1 MAIRQLRGRPNGGH
15 VHVAQP
21 EGKVTVSTTAPSS
34 IRIAHVEDHEVVSIG
49 FSEVIAS
56 IDDITLVTVV
66 RSLSQLDL
74 STVELDLIVLDLR
87 LDDGSTPADN
97 IATIRAAGI
106 EVLILTAGENARHVR
121 EAARAGARGIIR
133 KSEPM
138 HILVDAIRR
147 AAGGETVATTDWA
160 AAIDADASLPDAGLS
175 PREREILALYA
186 SGEKAQTVAELTGLS
201 RDTISDYIGRIR
213 AKYARV
219 GRFAQTK
226 VDLHVRAVEDGVL
239 DQTPSNG

>member
-1 MAIRQLRGRPNGGH
+1 VN
-15 VHVAQP
+15 
-21 EGKVTVSTTAPSS
+21 TTSS
-34 IRIAHVEDHEVVSIG
+34 PIRIAHVEDHEVVSIG
-49 FSEVIAS
+49 FSEVIAA
-56 IDDITLVTVV
+56 IDDISLVTVV
-66 RSLSQLDL
+66 RSLS
-74 STVELDLIVLDLR
+74 ELDLEHHELDLVVLDLR

-97 IATIRAAGI
+97 IGALRAANI
-106 EVLILTAGENARHVR
+106 EVLVLTAGENARHVR

-138 HILVDAIRR
+138 HVLVDAIRR
-147 AAGGETVATTDWA
+147 ASAGETVATTDWA
-160 AAIDADASLPDAGLS
+160 AAIDADVALPDAGLS

-201 RDTISDYIGRIR
+201 RDTITDYIGRIR

-239 DQTPSNG
+239 ERTENQG

>member
-1 MAIRQLRGRPNGGH
+1 VN
-15 VHVAQP
+15 
-21 EGKVTVSTTAPSS
+21 TTSS
-34 IRIAHVEDHEVVSIG
+34 PIRIAHVEDHEVVSIG
-49 FSEVIAS
+49 FSEVIAAT
-56 IDDITLVTVV
+56 DDIVLVTVV
-66 RSLSQLDL
+66 RSLSELDL
-74 STVELDLIVLDLR
+74 SAHDLDLVVLDLR

-97 IATIRAAGI
+97 IGALRAAKV
-106 EVLILTAGENARHVR
+106 EVLVLTAGENARHVR

-138 HILVDAIRR
+138 HVLVDAIRR
-147 AAGGETVATTDWA
+147 AAAGETVATTDWA
-160 AAIDADASLPDAGLS
+160 AAIDADVALPDAGLS

-201 RDTISDYIGRIR
+201 RETITDYIGRIR

-239 DQTPSNG
+239 DGAENKG

>member
-1 MAIRQLRGRPNGGH
+1 VN
-15 VHVAQP
+15 
-21 EGKVTVSTTAPSS
+21 TTSS
-34 IRIAHVEDHEVVSIG
+34 PIRIAHVEDHEVVSIG
-49 FSEVIAS
+49 FSEVIAAT
-56 IDDITLVTVV
+56 DDIVLVTVV
-66 RSLSQLDL
+66 RSLSELDL
-74 STVELDLIVLDLR
+74 SAHDLDLVVLDLR

-97 IATIRAAGI
+97 IGALRAAKV
-106 EVLILTAGENARHVR
+106 EVLVLTAGENARHVR

-138 HILVDAIRR
+138 HVLVDAIRR
-147 AAGGETVATTDWA
+147 AAAGETVATTDWA
-160 AAIDADASLPDAGLS
+160 AAIDADVALPDAGLS

-201 RDTISDYIGRIR
+201 RDTITDYIGRIR

-239 DQTPSNG
+239 DRTENPG

>member
-1 MAIRQLRGRPNGGH
+1 MSSTPSRP
-15 VHVAQP
+15 
-21 EGKVTVSTTAPSS
+21 

-49 FSEVIAS
+49 FSEVIAA
-56 IDDITLVTVV
+56 IEDIHLATVV
-66 RSLSQLDL
+66 RSLA
-74 STVELDLIVLDLR
+74 ELDLQDHDLDLVVLDLR

-97 IATIRAAGI
+97 IGALRAANI
-106 EVLILTAGENARHVR
+106 EVLVLTAGENARHVR

-138 HILVDAIRR
+138 HVLVDAIRR
-147 AAGGETVATTDWA
+147 AAAGETVATTDWA
-160 AAIDADASLPDAGLS
+160 AAIDADVALPDAGLS

-201 RDTISDYIGRIR
+201 RDTITDYIGRIR

-239 DQTPSNG
+239 DSTESKG

>member
-1 MAIRQLRGRPNGGH
+1 MVNTP
-15 VHVAQP
+15 
-21 EGKVTVSTTAPSS
+21 STP

-49 FSEVIAS
+49 FSEVIAA
-56 IDDITLVTVV
+56 IDDIHLATVV
-66 RSLSQLDL
+66 RSL
-74 STVELDLIVLDLR
+74 TELDLQNHDLDLVVLDLR
-87 LDDGSTPADN
+87 LDDGSTPAEN
-97 IATIRAAGI
+97 IGALRAANI
-106 EVLILTAGENARHVR
+106 EVLVLTAGENARHVR

-138 HILVDAIRR
+138 HVLVDAIRR
-147 AAGGETVATTDWA
+147 AAAGETVATTDWA
-160 AAIDADASLPDAGLS
+160 AAIDADVALPDAGLS

-201 RDTISDYIGRIR
+201 RDTITDYIGRIR

-239 DQTPSNG
+239 DGAENKG

>member
-1 MAIRQLRGRPNGGH
+1 MLNTPSRP
-15 VHVAQP
+15 
-21 EGKVTVSTTAPSS
+21 

-49 FSEVIAS
+49 FSEVIAATE
-56 IDDITLVTVV
+56 DIHLATVV
-66 RSLSQLDL
+66 RSLSELDFENH
-74 STVELDLIVLDLR
+74 ELDLVVLDLR

-97 IATIRAAGI
+97 IGRLRAANI
-106 EVLILTAGENARHVR
+106 EVLVLTAGENARHVR

-138 HILVDAIRR
+138 HVLVDAIRR
-147 AAGGETVATTDWA
+147 AAAGETVATTDWA
-160 AAIDADASLPDAGLS
+160 AAIDADVALPDAGLS

-201 RDTISDYIGRIR
+201 RDTITDYIGRIR

-239 DQTPSNG
+239 GPTENKG

>member
-1 MAIRQLRGRPNGGH
+1 MN
-15 VHVAQP
+15 
-21 EGKVTVSTTAPSS
+21 TTSS
-34 IRIAHVEDHEVVSIG
+34 PIRIAHVEDHEVVSIG
-49 FSEVIAS
+49 FSEVIAAT
-56 IDDITLVTVV
+56 DDIVLVTVV
-66 RSLSQLDL
+66 RSLSELDL
-74 STVELDLIVLDLR
+74 SAHDLDLVVLDLR

-97 IATIRAAGI
+97 IGALRAAKV
-106 EVLILTAGENARHVR
+106 EVLVLTAGENARHVR

-138 HILVDAIRR
+138 HVLVDAIRR
-147 AAGGETVATTDWA
+147 AAAGETVATTDWA
-160 AAIDADASLPDAGLS
+160 AAIDADVALPDAGLS

-201 RDTISDYIGRIR
+201 RDTITDYIGRIR

-239 DQTPSNG
+239 DRTENPG

>member
-1 MAIRQLRGRPNGGH
+1 VGAPKWGVTRFAL
-15 VHVAQP
+15 VH
-21 EGKVTVSTTAPSS
+21 GKVITVNTPSQP

-49 FSEVIAS
+49 FSEVIAAT
-56 IDDITLVTVV
+56 DDIQLATVV
-66 RSLSQLDL
+66 RSLS
-74 STVELDLIVLDLR
+74 ELDLTNHDLDLVVLDLR

-97 IATIRAAGI
+97 IDALRAAKI
-106 EVLILTAGENARHVR
+106 EVLVLTAGENARHVR

-138 HILVDAIRR
+138 HVLVDAIRR
-147 AAGGETVATTDWA
+147 AAAGETVATTDWA
-160 AAIDADASLPDAGLS
+160 AAIDADVALPDAGLS

-201 RDTISDYIGRIR
+201 RDTITDYIGRIR

-239 DQTPSNG
+239 DGTETKG

>member
-1 MAIRQLRGRPNGGH
+1 MVNTP
-15 VHVAQP
+15 
-21 EGKVTVSTTAPSS
+21 STP

-49 FSEVIAS
+49 FSEVIAA
-56 IDDITLVTVV
+56 IDDIHLATVA
-66 RSLSQLDL
+66 RSL
-74 STVELDLIVLDLR
+74 TELDLQNHDLDLVVLDLR

-97 IATIRAAGI
+97 IGALRAANI
-106 EVLILTAGENARHVR
+106 EVLVLTAGENARHVR

-138 HILVDAIRR
+138 HVLVDAIRR
-147 AAGGETVATTDWA
+147 AAAGETVATTDWA
-160 AAIDADASLPDAGLS
+160 AAIDADVALPDAGLS

-201 RDTISDYIGRIR
+201 RDTITDYIGRIR

-239 DQTPSNG
+239 DGAENKG

>member
-1 MAIRQLRGRPNGGH
+1 MN
-15 VHVAQP
+15 
-21 EGKVTVSTTAPSS
+21 TTSS
-34 IRIAHVEDHEVVSIG
+34 PIRIAHVEDHEVVSIG
-49 FSEVIAS
+49 FSEVIAA
-56 IDDITLVTVV
+56 IDDISLVTVV
-66 RSLSQLDL
+66 RSLS
-74 STVELDLIVLDLR
+74 ELDLEHHELDLVVLDLR

-97 IATIRAAGI
+97 IDALRAAKI
-106 EVLILTAGENARHVR
+106 EVLVLTAGENARHVR

-138 HILVDAIRR
+138 HVLVDAIRR
-147 AAGGETVATTDWA
+147 AAAGETVATTDWA
-160 AAIDADASLPDAGLS
+160 AAIDADVALPDAGLS

-201 RDTISDYIGRIR
+201 RDTITDYIGRIR

-239 DQTPSNG
+239 ERTENQG

>member
-1 MAIRQLRGRPNGGH
+1 
-15 VHVAQP
+15 
-21 EGKVTVSTTAPSS
+21 VSTTAPSS

-56 IDDITLVTVV
+56 IDDISLVTVV
-66 RSLSQLDL
+66 RSLRELNLAAERLDL
-74 STVELDLIVLDLR
+74 VVLDLR
-87 LDDGSTPADN
+87 LDDGSTPAAN
-97 IATIRAAGI
+97 IAAIREAGV
-106 EVLILTAGENARHVR
+106 EVLVLTAGENSAHVR

-138 HILVDAIRR
+138 HVLVDAIRR
-147 AAGGETVATTDWA
+147 AAHGETVATTDWA
-160 AAIDADASLPDAGLS
+160 AAIDADVTLPDAGLS

-201 RDTISDYIGRIR
+201 RDTITDYIGRIR

-239 DQTPSNG
+239 GSRTGTTPQGRG